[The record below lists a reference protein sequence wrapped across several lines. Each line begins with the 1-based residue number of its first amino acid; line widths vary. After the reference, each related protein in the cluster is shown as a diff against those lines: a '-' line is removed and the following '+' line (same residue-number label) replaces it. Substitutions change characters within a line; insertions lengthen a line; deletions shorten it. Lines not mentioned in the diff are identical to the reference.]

1 MKRIVTFFMIVCCI
15 LSAAGCNKK
24 QAAGKMADFKVQDKK
39 ITDKKTFTENVPWI
53 SVCYDINEVHQLQK
67 DVDNGHQPGL
77 IDPEQAAWDFVHSD
91 LKVEKIVKS
100 EVRAEKDGTKIVI
113 ITTGDERTLEVQLV
127 QMAEKGLHGIWTVIR
142 YRYICR

>member
-1 MKRIVTFFMIVCCI
+1 MIGFCI
-15 LSAAGCNKK
+15 LFGAGCSQK
-24 QAAGKMADFKVQDKK
+24 QDDGKMDAFKAQDKK
-39 ITDKKTFTENVPWI
+39 ITNNKAYAENVPWI
-53 SVCYDINEVHQLQK
+53 SVSYDINEVHQLQK

-77 IDPEQAAWDFVHSD
+77 MDPEQTAWDFAHSD

-127 QMAEKGLHGIWTVIR
+127 QMAEKGLHGIWTVAG